1 MAENKNMKVDD
12 EIMKNAT
19 GGTAGEQPFAFAVGD
34 KVTLKYYDQIGTIT
48 EAYRRQYGDF
58 YYNMYAIHWHK
69 DPYNEEH
76 DQRDVLE
83 ENLKKA

>member
-1 MAENKNMKVDD
+1 MAENTNRKVDD
-12 EIMKNAT
+12 EMMANAT
-19 GGTAGEQPFAFAVGD
+19 GGTASEQPFAFAVGD

-48 EAYRRQYGDF
+48 EAYRRQYGTQ
-58 YYNMYAIHWHK
+58 YYNMYAVHWLK

-76 DQRDVLE
+76 DNRDVLE